1 VFNVYDSRVCT
12 TQGHLTTMLRRP
24 ADELSTGSDSD
35 YSNTWISW
43 FLSSKGNE
51 YFCEVEEDYIL
62 DRFNLTGLNTEVAN
76 YSQALDLITDNLD
89 DEIHDELRGS
99 LDVQARQLY
108 GLIHAR
114 WVVTARGLTKML
126 EKYKK
131 VDFGRCPRVLC
142 QAQPLLPVG
151 LTDIAHE
158 KSVKLY
164 CGRCEDIYS
173 PKSSRHGTIDGA
185 YFGTSLPHLLFLC
198 YPSLIPPKHGPN
210 EIPVALGGGVSG
222 DRTAG
227 GIRRSRRAREEAQNG
242 DAAGNENFS
251 TTAVALKADRYRPRI
266 FGFQVNEIA
275 KLQRWQEAVRDRQI
289 ARLEELEDLE

>member
-1 VFNVYDSRVCT
+1 
-12 TQGHLTTMLRRP
+12 MLRR
-24 ADELSTGSDSD
+24 AVEELSTGSDSD
-35 YSNTWISW
+35 YSNSWISW

-89 DEIHDELRGS
+89 DEVHDELRGS
-99 LDVQARQLY
+99 LDVQARLLY

-142 QAQPLLPVG
+142 QSQPLLPVG
-151 LTDIAHE
+151 LTDIPYE

-173 PKSSRHGTIDGA
+173 PKSSRHGSIDGA
-185 YFGTSLPHLLFLC
+185 YFGTSFPHLLFLC
-198 YPSLIPPKHGPN
+198 YPSLIPSKSGPM
-210 EIPVALGGGVSG
+210 EVPATLRGG
-222 DRTAG
+222 DG
-227 GIRRSRRAREEAQNG
+227 GEGNVNGSRRPRRNKEDSTPVEG
-242 DAAGNENFS
+242 AGAEGLS
-251 TTAVALKADRYRPRI
+251 TIAVALKADRYRPRI

-289 ARLEELEDLE
+289 ARLEEFDDLD